1 MTEIDPF
8 FVILADSLV
17 QVVHNDNNH
26 EGRFL
31 VGNFK
36 QNECNRLD
44 KKDELVKREFE
55 TVKSIVDESIR
66 LGLQWTVSVIDL
78 NEKMEYVMEM
88 NVIDS

>member
-1 MTEIDPF
+1 LITGQD
-8 FVILADSLV
+8 
-17 QVVHNDNNH
+17 NDNNH